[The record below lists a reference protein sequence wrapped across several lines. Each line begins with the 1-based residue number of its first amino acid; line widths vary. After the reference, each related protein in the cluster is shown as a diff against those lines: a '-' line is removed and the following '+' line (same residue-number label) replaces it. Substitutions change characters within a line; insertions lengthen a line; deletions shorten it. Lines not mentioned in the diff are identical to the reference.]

1 MFDKWWVRWQGF
13 FITMITNV
21 KMITV
26 MMMNTMMTTVWTM
39 ITLGDGAS
47 SLCAP
52 LTRSPLGPLSLEKD
66 WIIAAHP
73 KLANSQPGHAS
84 DELCAQNATQLV
96 FNSKK
101 FKIHCKYPWK
111 WNQPVLSVL
120 MATGVVLFHNPS
132 HTSPNCP
139 WPSFLMNLRLVLS
152 IKKNII

>member
-1 MFDKWWVRWQGF
+1 
-13 FITMITNV
+13 
-21 KMITV
+21 
-26 MMMNTMMTTVWTM
+26 M

-84 DELCAQNATQLV
+84 DELCAQNATQQV

-111 WNQPVLSVL
+111 
-120 MATGVVLFHNPS
+120 
-132 HTSPNCP
+132 
-139 WPSFLMNLRLVLS
+139 
-152 IKKNII
+152 